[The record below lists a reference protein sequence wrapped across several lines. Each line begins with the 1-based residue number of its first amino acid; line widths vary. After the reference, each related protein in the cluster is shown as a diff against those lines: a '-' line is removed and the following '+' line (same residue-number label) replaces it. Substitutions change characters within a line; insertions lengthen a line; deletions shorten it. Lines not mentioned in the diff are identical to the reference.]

1 MPYMAC
7 TISFDWSVTL
17 PLFSRFVSTS
27 SFYSSI
33 LNRLNTGKIVH
44 THAKNFEHLDL
55 VETGVKLPHEFLEE
69 VIVDLAF
76 GLTSVQKTHDKLSLH
91 QSEVILCF
99 VGDLERFELNLQSGK
114 HLRVLLEQCFVH
126 F

>member
-1 MPYMAC
+1 MAC

-76 GLTSVQKTHDKLSLH
+76 GLTSVQKTHDKLSQLVP
-91 QSEVILCF
+91 QSTSKRSDTLLCR
-99 VGDLERFELNLQSGK
+99 GSRTLRAEPSERETSPSTS
-114 HLRVLLEQCFVH
+114 
-126 F
+126 